1 MLNTFFT
8 SYLIA
13 ITGIESMEIAKSDAS
28 KSLSASSQP
37 EETLYVEH
45 PSFWAAF
52 KFWLKL
58 GFISFGGPAGQISIM
73 YQELV
78 EKRRW
83 VSNERFLNALNY
95 CMLLP
100 GPEAQQLAAYLGWL
114 LHKTSGG
121 IVAGVLFL
129 LPSMFILFGLSY
141 TYAALGEIAWVAALF
156 EGLKAAVMAVVV
168 AAVIKIGQKA
178 LKNGVMVLLAAASF
192 ISIYFLRV
200 PFPWIVLTAGL
211 IGLVGS
217 VIYPR
222 FFLVIKEK
230 DSADA
235 ELGYVKICED
245 EDVCHIDPSHRRNA
259 LLLIVFCG
267 LWLLPMLGLYGLL
280 SAAVFFNYGMFFTKA
295 AFLTF
300 GGAYAVLA
308 YIAQAGV
315 AQFGWLSAPEMM
327 DGLGLA
333 ETTPGPLIMV
343 VQFVGFMAGWN
354 YPGPFSQL
362 GGAIVGSLVA
372 SYFTFL
378 PCFLFIFL
386 GGPYIEK
393 FRGNKKLTGA
403 LSSITAAVVGVVL
416 NLAVWFGMH
425 VLFPAEAGFNWFA
438 AAIGLGSFV
447 VLQWG
452 GLSIIKVILLAGG
465 IGVLRGVIF

>member
-1 MLNTFFT
+1 MD
-8 SYLIA
+8 
-13 ITGIESMEIAKSDAS
+13 ITKSDAR
-28 KSLSASSQP
+28 KSVAADSQAA
-37 EETLYVEH
+37 EIVFVAH
-45 PSFWAAF
+45 PSFGEALG
-52 KFWLKL
+52 FWLKL

-114 LHKTSGG
+114 LHKIPGG

-129 LPSMFILFGLSY
+129 LPSMFILFGLSF

-156 EGLKAAVMAVVV
+156 EGLKAAVMAVVA

-178 LKNGVMVLLAAASF
+178 LKNVVMILLAAASF
-192 ISIYFLRV
+192 VAIFFLKV

-211 IGLVGS
+211 LGLAGS
-217 VIYPR
+217 GLYPQ
-222 FFLVIKEK
+222 FFLVIGEK
-230 DSADA
+230 DSVDS
-235 ELGYVKICED
+235 ESGYVKICED
-245 EDVCHIDPSHRRNA
+245 EDYCHINPSRKRDA
-259 LLLIVFCG
+259 LLLIVFLG
-267 LWLLPMLGLYGLL
+267 MWLFPMLGLYFLL
-280 SAAVFFNYGMFFTKA
+280 PAAVFFNESLFFTKA

-315 AQFGWLSAPEMM
+315 EQFGWLSAPEMM

-354 YPGPFSQL
+354 DPGPFSPF

-386 GGPYIEK
+386 GAPYIEK
-393 FRGNKKLTGA
+393 FRGNQKLTGA

-416 NLAVWFGMH
+416 NLAVWFGLH
-425 VLFPAEAGFNWFA
+425 VLFPADAGFNWFA
-438 AAIGLGSFV
+438 AVIGLASFSAI
-447 VLQWG
+447 QWG
-452 GLSIIKVILLAGG
+452 GLSIIKVILIAGG
-465 IGVLRGVIF
+465 IGVLRGLIFG

>member
-1 MLNTFFT
+1 
-8 SYLIA
+8 
-13 ITGIESMEIAKSDAS
+13 
-28 KSLSASSQP
+28 
-37 EETLYVEH
+37 
-45 PSFWAAF
+45 PSFSEAF
-52 KFWLKL
+52 RFWLKL

-78 EKRRW
+78 ENRRW
-83 VSNERFLNALNY
+83 VSNERFMNALNY

-114 LHKTSGG
+114 LQKIPGG

-141 TYAALGEIAWVAALF
+141 TYAALGDIAWVSALF
-156 EGLKAAVMAVVV
+156 EGLKAAVMAVVL
-168 AAVIKIGQKA
+168 AAVIKIGKKA
-178 LKNGVMVLLAAASF
+178 LKNVVMILLAAASF
-192 ISIYFLRV
+192 VAIFFLKV

-211 IGLVGS
+211 LGLAGS
-217 VIYPR
+217 GFYPQ
-222 FFLVIKEK
+222 FFLVIGEK
-230 DSADA
+230 DSADS
-235 ELGYVKICED
+235 ESGYVQICED
-245 EDVCHIDPSHRRNA
+245 EVYCHINPSRKRDV
-259 LLLIVFCG
+259 LLLIVFFG
-267 LWLLPMLGLYGLL
+267 LWLFPMLGLYFLL
-280 SAAVFFNYGMFFTKA
+280 PAAVFFNEGLFFTKA

-315 AQFGWLSAPEMM
+315 EQFGWLSAPEMM

-354 YPGPFSQL
+354 DPGPFSPFS
-362 GGAIVGSLVA
+362 GAIVGSLVA

-386 GGPYIEK
+386 GAPYIEK
-393 FRGNKKLTGA
+393 FRGNQKLTGA

-416 NLAVWFGMH
+416 NLAVWFGLH
-425 VLFPAEAGFNWFA
+425 VLFPADAGFNWFA
-438 AAIGLGSFV
+438 AVIGLGSFIAI
-447 VLQWG
+447 QWG
-452 GLSIIKVILLAGG
+452 GLSIIKVILIAGG
-465 IGVLRGVIF
+465 IGVLRGLIFG